1 VDPQAA
7 IEFVENWGYPA
18 FAILLGATGFGS
30 PIPEDLLLLTA
41 GYLISADVF
50 TWRVA
55 LPLALAGVI
64 GSDCIL
70 YWLGSR
76 MRTHS
81 TRWLRRLV
89 RPGRLRVATKR
100 FRHGHIAVFVARLV
114 PGTRAITFL
123 SAGVQRVPFYRFV
136 IFDALGAAIWVPL
149 ILVVGAQVG
158 QEIGGIERL
167 FSRVANFVWVLILL
181 ATVLAV
187 AWRFFRTEESKL

>member
-1 VDPQAA
+1 
-7 IEFVENWGYPA
+7 
-18 FAILLGATGFGS
+18 
-30 PIPEDLLLLTA
+30 
-41 GYLISADVF
+41 
-50 TWRVA
+50 
-55 LPLALAGVI
+55 
-64 GSDCIL
+64 
-70 YWLGSR
+70 
-76 MRTHS
+76 
-81 TRWLRRLV
+81 
-89 RPGRLRVATKR
+89 
-100 FRHGHIAVFVARLV
+100 VARLV